1 MFAFC
6 PSTKILTIFACIN
19 KASRQLKSH
28 FYLINY
34 LMGNGVTVNQHTAH
48 QYHNTNITI
57 IPVSV
62 FVRRH
67 QSIRYLRYVFIAISY
82 VVMDN
87 ILLSRCQNSAI
98 YLIHLQ
104 WFFVFQIKPCNQNAS
119 CTGRF
124 IHMYHF
130 QLFFISI

>member
-19 KASRQLKSH
+19 KTSQQLKSH
-28 FYLINY
+28 FYLINN
-34 LMGNGVTVNQHTAH
+34 LMGNKITVNLHTAD
-48 QYHNTNITI
+48 QYHNNNITK
-57 IPVSV
+57 IPVSL
-62 FVRRH
+62 FVKFYYQCIYIHIYPTEKLNGRH
-67 QSIRYLRYVFIAISY
+67 QSIRYLRYVCIAICY

-104 WFFVFQIKPCNQNAS
+104 
-119 CTGRF
+119 
-124 IHMYHF
+124 
-130 QLFFISI
+130 